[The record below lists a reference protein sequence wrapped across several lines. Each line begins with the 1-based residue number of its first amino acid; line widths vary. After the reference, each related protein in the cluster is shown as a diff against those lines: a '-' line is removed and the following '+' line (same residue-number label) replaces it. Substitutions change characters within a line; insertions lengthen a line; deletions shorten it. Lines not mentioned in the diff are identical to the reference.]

1 MAAAHR
7 TSHNARHRLRRRKW
21 SNREP
26 SPIDRTGIADPK
38 GCAMDAST
46 VAPHAEKLTVR
57 RTTAADLDCVMA
69 FYMRMID
76 EMEGQDFDVQ

>member
-1 MAAAHR
+1 
-7 TSHNARHRLRRRKW
+7 
-21 SNREP
+21 
-26 SPIDRTGIADPK
+26 
-38 GCAMDAST
+38 MDASA